1 MVVVALLLGVSEI
14 GCAWVTR
21 TWPHWPKDT
30 GTHQA
35 LVEFATGPT
44 ENSMS
49 HIGYNWSSDSE
60 KNLLTLS
67 SVWLRFRFHTHG
79 YDNEAISIN
88 VPGEPK
94 DFFIDEAH
102 VDEKNITSYYGYAT
116 IRVPHGEQPRYLYVR
131 IENPISYPFEYIYGP
146 YDQHRLAIAVKTAQF
161 RGVHLSRYQWAI
173 VKTPYNWRNAF
184 VWRTLTSFYPS
195 ITNEQTEIAFELV
208 DDRIEDDSALVVEL
222 WPNYKGIRITFD
234 KRVVYE
240 ETAKGTYRGSE
251 VAIARSE
258 TNHLLIRTIP
268 EMTARRIEM
277 IVAFKDSSALESAI
291 RSGLILRSM
300 RFAEVDAAVEAFTY
314 WRRIAFANLASPIV
328 LFILSVIAALVA
340 LFRGSAGRRSMLL
353 FSAFGIVTSISLVMY
368 GSTDFVFHLPIIRTF
383 RKKWIYLIGTICFFM
398 IAPTLLAFHRTATRK
413 MPPKMSIIVGRLTV
427 AMSSV
432 LLVADSIITLLIEI
446 PVPAFYD
453 AIVYPFPFVLAAAAI
468 VTHSAR
474 DSENRAV
481 NVSFALFFVH

>member
-1 MVVVALLLGVSEI
+1 MLRRTMVVVALLLGVSEI

-251 VAIARSE
+251 VAIVRSE

-277 IVAFKDSSALESAI
+277 IVAFKDSSALEKCDSFRAHSAKYEVC
-291 RSGLILRSM
+291 RSRCCRRGVYLLAQNRICEFSVPDCTFHPFGHRGARSPFSWKRGKAIHAALLRLRHRYFDLARDVRLDRFRVPFTDHPYIQKKLGILNRNHLLFYDCTNAVGIPSNGYT
-300 RFAEVDAAVEAFTY
+300 EDAAQNVHNS
-314 WRRIAFANLASPIV
+314 RPVDGRDVIGFA
-328 LFILSVIAALVA
+328 
-340 LFRGSAGRRSMLL
+340 RSR
-353 FSAFGIVTSISLVMY
+353 
-368 GSTDFVFHLPIIRTF
+368 FHNYAT
-383 RKKWIYLIGTICFFM
+383 
-398 IAPTLLAFHRTATRK
+398 HRNT
-413 MPPKMSIIVGRLTV
+413 
-427 AMSSV
+427 
-432 LLVADSIITLLIEI
+432 
-446 PVPAFYD
+446 
-453 AIVYPFPFVLAAAAI
+453 
-468 VTHSAR
+468 SAR
-474 DSENRAV
+474 
-481 NVSFALFFVH
+481 FL